1 MTREFHDIHR
11 EEVRGDALYKR
22 YEDEE
27 AKQSRKRGE
36 EDILYDTQKMNPSSS
51 ESDDD
56 NGDSPEE
63 EEKVNDSLFQQS
75 QAQFQS
81 VEEDSPPKKAKKSRK
96 MKETILY
103 DAQKMIP
110 SSSESDDDDD
120 SPEEEEKVND
130 SLFQQSQAQFQS
142 VDATS
147 DDSDIQSQSLL
158 KWKYIFC
165 TLSLCGVHSRLITNN
180 KSVQLLARGGAQWAN
195 IGVDVEIVI
204 SEYIEITFE
213 WMWWHGC
220 FKSCR

>member
-1 MTREFHDIHR
+1 MQVTREFHDIHR

-27 AKQSRKRGE
+27 AKQSRKRRE
-36 EDILYDTQKMNPSSS
+36 
-51 ESDDD
+51 
-56 NGDSPEE
+56 GD
-63 EEKVNDSLFQQS
+63 
-75 QAQFQS
+75 
-81 VEEDSPPKKAKKSRK
+81 
-96 MKETILY
+96 ILY

-158 KWKYIFC
+158 K
-165 TLSLCGVHSRLITNN
+165 
-180 KSVQLLARGGAQWAN
+180 
-195 IGVDVEIVI
+195 
-204 SEYIEITFE
+204 
-213 WMWWHGC
+213 
-220 FKSCR
+220 

>member
-1 MTREFHDIHR
+1 M
-11 EEVRGDALYKR
+11 GKR
-22 YEDEE
+22 FL
-27 AKQSRKRGE
+27 R
-36 EDILYDTQKMNPSSS
+36 T
-51 ESDDD
+51 ESVTLVTFLSFVES
-56 NGDSPEE
+56 NT
-63 EEKVNDSLFQQS
+63 

-158 KWKYIFC
+158 K
-165 TLSLCGVHSRLITNN
+165 
-180 KSVQLLARGGAQWAN
+180 
-195 IGVDVEIVI
+195 
-204 SEYIEITFE
+204 
-213 WMWWHGC
+213 
-220 FKSCR
+220 

>member
-1 MTREFHDIHR
+1 
-11 EEVRGDALYKR
+11 
-22 YEDEE
+22 
-27 AKQSRKRGE
+27 
-36 EDILYDTQKMNPSSS
+36 MN
-51 ESDDD
+51 
-56 NGDSPEE
+56 NYTNT
-63 EEKVNDSLFQQS
+63 KVWCRSYQS

-158 KWKYIFC
+158 K
-165 TLSLCGVHSRLITNN
+165 
-180 KSVQLLARGGAQWAN
+180 
-195 IGVDVEIVI
+195 
-204 SEYIEITFE
+204 
-213 WMWWHGC
+213 
-220 FKSCR
+220 

>member
-1 MTREFHDIHR
+1 MQVTREFHDIHR

-56 NGDSPEE
+56 NGDSPG
-63 EEKVNDSLFQQS
+63 
-75 QAQFQS
+75 
-81 VEEDSPPKKAKKSRK
+81 
-96 MKETILY
+96 
-103 DAQKMIP
+103 
-110 SSSESDDDDD
+110 
-120 SPEEEEKVND
+120 EEEKVND

-158 KWKYIFC
+158 K
-165 TLSLCGVHSRLITNN
+165 
-180 KSVQLLARGGAQWAN
+180 
-195 IGVDVEIVI
+195 
-204 SEYIEITFE
+204 
-213 WMWWHGC
+213 
-220 FKSCR
+220 

>member
-1 MTREFHDIHR
+1 MQVTREFRDIHR

-96 MKETILY
+96 RPFCM
-103 DAQKMIP
+103 M
-110 SSSESDDDDD
+110 
-120 SPEEEEKVND
+120 
-130 SLFQQSQAQFQS
+130 
-142 VDATS
+142 
-147 DDSDIQSQSLL
+147 L
-158 KWKYIFC
+158 K
-165 TLSLCGVHSRLITNN
+165 R
-180 KSVQLLARGGAQWAN
+180 
-195 IGVDVEIVI
+195 
-204 SEYIEITFE
+204 
-213 WMWWHGC
+213 
-220 FKSCR
+220 